1 MNSVHFRRHT
11 SRTRRISTFLAA
23 CLLTMGCATGCT
35 ISTPSTPVSESD
47 SSTSSSQS
55 SQDVELTV
63 DAASGMVSTN
73 SPQLPI
79 HVQWPVLEGHEKLSE
94 AIAVWAEGE
103 ARDFMS
109 IYGPREVNPS
119 ELNGSGEQV
128 RDGDVVAMRLTLEE
142 FGGAN
147 AVSMSRT
154 FFSSGDRVWQGPD
167 VIAQDRRVD
176 AARAVLDQLGDRVA
190 SGVSADEVAGIP
202 NLFGDVLVEGDVVH
216 VRLPQ
221 ASVLASSEGIVE
233 VDIPSAGLL
242 SEDGKR
248 LLPPAPVPPP
258 MPQLPQVQSRGAE
271 PVDCS
276 VLKCVALTFDDGPG
290 PYTSQILDTLD
301 SRGVKATFFE
311 IATAIPRF
319 PEVVRRQVASGM
331 EVGSHTVTHRQL
343 PLLSLAEQQQEADGA
358 SDRLVE
364 AGAPR
369 PVMMRPP
376 YGAWNQ
382 DTRRLGY
389 SLILWNVDSEDWKNR
404 DAQVTTNNI
413 MAQVRPGSIV
423 LMHDIHPSTAE
434 ALPGIIDRLKEQ
446 GYTLVTVSQLL
457 GQLTPGEVYYGR

>member
-11 SRTRRISTFLAA
+11 SRTRRISIFLAV
-23 CLLTMGCATGCT
+23 CLLTTGCT
-35 ISTPSTPVSESD
+35 ISTPNTPVSESD

-103 ARDFMS
+103 AREF
-109 IYGPREVNPS
+109 IGEYGPREVNPS

-147 AVSMSRT
+147 AASMSRT

-202 NLFGDVLVEGDVVH
+202 HLFGDVLVEGDVVH

-221 ASVLASSEGIVE
+221 ASVLVSSEGIVE

-242 SEDGKR
+242 SEDGRR
-248 LLPPAPVPPP
+248 LLPASQVPAPAGP
-258 MPQLPQVQSRGAE
+258 LPQVQPGAVS
-271 PVDCS
+271 PVDCA
-276 VLKCVALTFDDGPG
+276 VAKCVALTFDDGPG

-423 LMHDIHPSTAE
+423 LMHDIHPSTAA
-434 ALPGIIDRLKEQ
+434 ALPGIIDRLQEQ

>member
-1 MNSVHFRRHT
+1 MNSVHF
-11 SRTRRISTFLAA
+11 SRISIFLAA
-23 CLLTMGCATGCT
+23 CLLTAGCT
-35 ISTPSTPVSESD
+35 ISTPNTPVSESD

-128 RDGDVVAMRLTLEE
+128 RDGDVVALRLTLEE

-147 AVSMSRT
+147 AVSVSRT

-242 SEDGKR
+242 SEDGRR

-276 VLKCVALTFDDGPG
+276 ALECVALTFDDGPG

-343 PLLSLAEQQQEADGA
+343 PLLPLAEQQREADGA

-423 LMHDIHPSTAE
+423 LMHDIHPSTAA
-434 ALPGIIDRLKEQ
+434 ALPGIIDRLQEE

>member
-1 MNSVHFRRHT
+1 MNSVHF
-11 SRTRRISTFLAA
+11 SRISTFLAA
-23 CLLTMGCATGCT
+23 CLLATGCITGCT
-35 ISTPSTPVSESD
+35 ISTQNTPVSESD

-94 AIAVWAEGE
+94 EIAVWAEGE
-103 ARDFMS
+103 AREFMS
-109 IYGPREVNPS
+109 VYGPREVNPS

-128 RDGDVVAMRLTLEE
+128 RDGDVIAMRLTLEE

-147 AVSMSRT
+147 AVSVSRT

-202 NLFGDVLVEGDVVH
+202 HLFGDVLVEGDVVH

-242 SEDGKR
+242 SEDGRR
-248 LLPPAPVPPP
+248 LLPASQVPAPVGP
-258 MPQLPQVQSRGAE
+258 LPQVQPGAVS
-271 PVDCS
+271 PVDCA
-276 VLKCVALTFDDGPG
+276 VAKCVALTFDDGPG

-319 PEVVRRQVASGM
+319 PEIVRRQVASGM

-343 PLLSLAEQQQEADGA
+343 PLLPLAEQQQEADGA

-382 DTRRLGY
+382 DTKRLGY

-413 MAQVRPGSIV
+413 MAQVRSGSIV
-423 LMHDIHPSTAE
+423 LMHDIHPSTAA
-434 ALPGIIDRLKEQ
+434 ALPGIIDRLQEQ

>member
-1 MNSVHFRRHT
+1 MNSVHF
-11 SRTRRISTFLAA
+11 SRISTFLAA
-23 CLLTMGCATGCT
+23 CLLATGCITGCT
-35 ISTPSTPVSESD
+35 ISTQNTPVSESD

-94 AIAVWAEGE
+94 EIAVWAEGE
-103 ARDFMS
+103 AREFMS
-109 IYGPREVNPS
+109 VYGPREVNPS

-147 AVSMSRT
+147 AVSVSRT

-176 AARAVLDQLGDRVA
+176 AARAVLHQLGDRVA

-202 NLFGDVLVEGDVVH
+202 HLFGDVLVEGDVVH

-242 SEDGKR
+242 SEDGRR
-248 LLPPAPVPPP
+248 LLPVSQVPAPVGP
-258 MPQLPQVQSRGAE
+258 LPQVQPGAVS
-271 PVDCS
+271 PVDCAVS
-276 VLKCVALTFDDGPG
+276 KCVALTFDDGPG

-301 SRGVKATFFE
+301 SHGVKATFFE

-343 PLLSLAEQQQEADGA
+343 PLLPLAEQQREADGA

-382 DTRRLGY
+382 DTKRLGY

-457 GQLTPGEVYYGR
+457 GQTVPGEVYYGR

>member
-1 MNSVHFRRHT
+1 MNSVHF
-11 SRTRRISTFLAA
+11 SRISTFLAA
-23 CLLTMGCATGCT
+23 CLLATGCTTGCT
-35 ISTPSTPVSESD
+35 ISTPNTPVSESD

-147 AVSMSRT
+147 AASMSRM

-202 NLFGDVLVEGDVVH
+202 NLFGDVLVEGDVMH

-248 LLPPAPVPPP
+248 LLPPAPVPSP

-301 SRGVKATFFE
+301 SHGVKATFFE

-343 PLLSLAEQQQEADGA
+343 PLLPLAEQQREADGA

-382 DTRRLGY
+382 DTKRLGY

-457 GQLTPGEVYYGR
+457 GQTVPGEVYYGR

>member
-1 MNSVHFRRHT
+1 M
-11 SRTRRISTFLAA
+11 
-23 CLLTMGCATGCT
+23 
-35 ISTPSTPVSESD
+35 
-47 SSTSSSQS
+47 
-55 SQDVELTV
+55 

-103 ARDFMS
+103 AREFMS
-109 IYGPREVNPS
+109 VYGPREVSPS

-147 AVSMSRT
+147 AVSVSRT

-202 NLFGDVLVEGDVVH
+202 HLFGDVLVEGDVVH

-242 SEDGKR
+242 SEDGRR
-248 LLPPAPVPPP
+248 LLPVSQVPAPVGP
-258 MPQLPQVQSRGAE
+258 LPQVRPGAVS
-271 PVDCS
+271 PVDCA
-276 VLKCVALTFDDGPG
+276 VAKCVALTFDDGPG

-301 SRGVKATFFE
+301 SHGVKATFFE

-343 PLLSLAEQQQEADGA
+343 PLLPLAEQQREADGA

-382 DTRRLGY
+382 DTKRLGY

-457 GQLTPGEVYYGR
+457 GQTVPGEVYYGR

>member
-1 MNSVHFRRHT
+1 MNPSF
-11 SRTRRISTFLAA
+11 SRISTFLAA
-23 CLLTMGCATGCT
+23 CLLATGCITGCT
-35 ISTPSTPVSESD
+35 ISTQNTPVSESD

-94 AIAVWAEGE
+94 EIAVWAEGE
-103 ARDFMS
+103 AREFMS
-109 IYGPREVNPS
+109 VYGPREVNPS

-128 RDGDVVAMRLTLEE
+128 RDGDVIAMRLTLEE

-147 AVSMSRT
+147 AVSVSRT

-202 NLFGDVLVEGDVVH
+202 HLFGDVLVEGDVVH

-242 SEDGKR
+242 SEDGRR
-248 LLPPAPVPPP
+248 LLPASQVPAPVGP
-258 MPQLPQVQSRGAE
+258 LPQVQPGAVS
-271 PVDCS
+271 PVDCA
-276 VLKCVALTFDDGPG
+276 VAKCVALTFDDGPG

-319 PEVVRRQVASGM
+319 PEIVRRQVASGM

-343 PLLSLAEQQQEADGA
+343 PLLPLAEQQQEADGA

-382 DTRRLGY
+382 DTKRLGY

-413 MAQVRPGSIV
+413 MAQVRSGSIV
-423 LMHDIHPSTAE
+423 LMHDIHPSTAA
-434 ALPGIIDRLKEQ
+434 ALPGIIDRLQEQ

>member
-1 MNSVHFRRHT
+1 MNSVHF
-11 SRTRRISTFLAA
+11 SRISTFLAA
-23 CLLTMGCATGCT
+23 CLLATGCITGCT
-35 ISTPSTPVSESD
+35 ISTQNTPVSESD

-103 ARDFMS
+103 AREFMS
-109 IYGPREVNPS
+109 VYGPREVNPS

-147 AVSMSRT
+147 AVSVSRT

-176 AARAVLDQLGDRVA
+176 AARAVLHQLGDRVA

-202 NLFGDVLVEGDVVH
+202 HLFGDVLVEGDVVH

-242 SEDGKR
+242 SEDGRR
-248 LLPPAPVPPP
+248 LLPVSQVPAPVGP
-258 MPQLPQVQSRGAE
+258 LPQVRPGAVS
-271 PVDCS
+271 PVDCA
-276 VLKCVALTFDDGPG
+276 VAKCVALTFDDGPG

-301 SRGVKATFFE
+301 SHGVKATFFE

-343 PLLSLAEQQQEADGA
+343 PLLPLAEQQREADGA

-382 DTRRLGY
+382 DTKRLGY

-457 GQLTPGEVYYGR
+457 GQTVPGEVYYGR

>member
-23 CLLTMGCATGCT
+23 CLLATGCITGCT
-35 ISTPSTPVSESD
+35 ISTQNTPVSESD

-103 ARDFMS
+103 AREFMS
-109 IYGPREVNPS
+109 VYGPREVNPS

-128 RDGDVVAMRLTLEE
+128 RDGDVVALRLTLEE

-147 AVSMSRT
+147 AVSVSRT
-154 FFSSGDRVWQGPD
+154 FFSSGDRVWQGSD

-242 SEDGKR
+242 SEDGRR
-248 LLPPAPVPPP
+248 LLPPAPGPPP

-319 PEVVRRQVASGM
+319 PEIVRRQVASGM

-343 PLLSLAEQQQEADGA
+343 PLLPLAEQQQEADGA

-382 DTRRLGY
+382 DTKRLGY

-457 GQLTPGEVYYGR
+457 GQTVPGEVYYGR

>member
-1 MNSVHFRRHT
+1 MNSVHF
-11 SRTRRISTFLAA
+11 SRISTFLAA
-23 CLLTMGCATGCT
+23 CLLATGCITGCT
-35 ISTPSTPVSESD
+35 ISTQNTPVSESD

-79 HVQWPVLEGHEKLSE
+79 HVQWPVLEGHGKLSE
-94 AIAVWAEGE
+94 EIAVWAEGE
-103 ARDFMS
+103 AREFMS
-109 IYGPREVNPS
+109 VYGPREVNPS

-128 RDGDVVAMRLTLEE
+128 RDGDVIAMRLTLEE

-147 AVSMSRT
+147 AVSVSRT

-202 NLFGDVLVEGDVVH
+202 HLFGDVLVEGDVVH

-242 SEDGKR
+242 SEDGRR
-248 LLPPAPVPPP
+248 LLPASQVPAPVGP
-258 MPQLPQVQSRGAE
+258 LPQVQPGAVS
-271 PVDCS
+271 PVDCA
-276 VLKCVALTFDDGPG
+276 VAKCVALTFDDGPG

-319 PEVVRRQVASGM
+319 PEIVRRQVASGM

-343 PLLSLAEQQQEADGA
+343 PLLPLAEQQQEADGA

-382 DTRRLGY
+382 DTKRLGY

-413 MAQVRPGSIV
+413 MAQVRSGSIV
-423 LMHDIHPSTAE
+423 LMHDIHPSTAA
-434 ALPGIIDRLKEQ
+434 ALPGIIDRLQEQ

>member
-1 MNSVHFRRHT
+1 MNSVHF
-11 SRTRRISTFLAA
+11 SRISTFIAA
-23 CLLTMGCATGCT
+23 CLLATGCITGCT
-35 ISTPSTPVSESD
+35 ISTQNTPVSESD

-94 AIAVWAEGE
+94 EIAVWAEGE
-103 ARDFMS
+103 AREFMS
-109 IYGPREVNPS
+109 VYGPREVNPS

-147 AVSMSRT
+147 AVSVSRT

-176 AARAVLDQLGDRVA
+176 AARAVLHQLGDRVA

-202 NLFGDVLVEGDVVH
+202 HLFGDVLVEGDVVH

-242 SEDGKR
+242 SEDGRR
-248 LLPPAPVPPP
+248 LLPASQVPAPVGP
-258 MPQLPQVQSRGAE
+258 LPQVQPGAVS
-271 PVDCS
+271 PVDCA
-276 VLKCVALTFDDGPG
+276 VAKCVALTFDDGPG

-319 PEVVRRQVASGM
+319 PEIVRRQVASGM

-343 PLLSLAEQQQEADGA
+343 PLLPLAEQQQEADGA

-382 DTRRLGY
+382 DTKRLGY

-413 MAQVRPGSIV
+413 MAQVRSGSIV
-423 LMHDIHPSTAE
+423 LMHDIHPSTAA
-434 ALPGIIDRLKEQ
+434 ALPGIIDRLQEQ

>member
-23 CLLTMGCATGCT
+23 CLLATGCITGCT
-35 ISTPSTPVSESD
+35 ISTQNTPVSESD

-94 AIAVWAEGE
+94 EIAVWAEGE
-103 ARDFMS
+103 AREFMS
-109 IYGPREVNPS
+109 VYGPREVNPS

-147 AVSMSRT
+147 AVSVSRT

-190 SGVSADEVAGIP
+190 SGVSAAEVVGIP

-242 SEDGKR
+242 SEDGRR
-248 LLPPAPVPPP
+248 LLPASQVPAPVGP
-258 MPQLPQVQSRGAE
+258 LPQVRPGAVS
-271 PVDCS
+271 PVDCA
-276 VLKCVALTFDDGPG
+276 VAKCVALTFDDGPG

-301 SRGVKATFFE
+301 SHGVKATFFE

-343 PLLSLAEQQQEADGA
+343 PLLPLAEQQQEADGA

-382 DTRRLGY
+382 DTKRLGY

-457 GQLTPGEVYYGR
+457 GQTVPGEVYYGR

>member
-1 MNSVHFRRHT
+1 MNSVHF
-11 SRTRRISTFLAA
+11 SRISTFLAV
-23 CLLTMGCATGCT
+23 CLLATGCT
-35 ISTPSTPVSESD
+35 ISTPNTPVSESD

-103 ARDFMS
+103 AREFMS
-109 IYGPREVNPS
+109 VYGPREVNPS

-147 AVSMSRT
+147 AVSVSRT

-176 AARAVLDQLGDRVA
+176 AARAVLHQLGDRVA

-202 NLFGDVLVEGDVVH
+202 HLFGDVLVEGDVVH

-242 SEDGKR
+242 SQNGKR

-276 VLKCVALTFDDGPG
+276 ALKCVALTFDDGPG

-343 PLLSLAEQQQEADGA
+343 PLLPLAEQQREADGA

-382 DTRRLGY
+382 DTRRLG
-389 SLILWNVDSEDWKNR
+389 
-404 DAQVTTNNI
+404 
-413 MAQVRPGSIV
+413 
-423 LMHDIHPSTAE
+423 
-434 ALPGIIDRLKEQ
+434 
-446 GYTLVTVSQLL
+446 
-457 GQLTPGEVYYGR
+457 QLTPGEVYYGR

>member
-1 MNSVHFRRHT
+1 MNSVHFRRRT
-11 SRTRRISTFLAA
+11 SRTRRISIFLAV
-23 CLLTMGCATGCT
+23 CLLTTGCAAGCT
-35 ISTPSTPVSESD
+35 ISTPNTPVSESD

-103 ARDFMS
+103 AREF
-109 IYGPREVNPS
+109 IGEYGPREVNPS

-147 AVSMSRT
+147 AASMSRM

-202 NLFGDVLVEGDVVH
+202 NLFGDVLVEGDVMH

-248 LLPPAPVPPP
+248 LLPPAPVPSP

-290 PYTSQILDTLD
+290 PYTSQILDTLN
-301 SRGVKATFFE
+301 SHGVKATFFE

-343 PLLSLAEQQQEADGA
+343 PLLPLAEQQREADGA

-382 DTRRLGY
+382 DTKRLGY

-457 GQLTPGEVYYGR
+457 GQTVPGEVYYGR

>member
-1 MNSVHFRRHT
+1 MNSVHF
-11 SRTRRISTFLAA
+11 SRISTFLAA
-23 CLLTMGCATGCT
+23 CLLATGCITGCT
-35 ISTPSTPVSESD
+35 ISTQNTPVSESD

-103 ARDFMS
+103 AREF
-109 IYGPREVNPS
+109 IGEYGPREVNPS

-147 AVSMSRT
+147 AVSVSRT

-167 VIAQDRRVD
+167 VIAQDRRID

-202 NLFGDVLVEGDVVH
+202 NLFGDVLVEGDVVY

-242 SEDGKR
+242 SEDGRR
-248 LLPPAPVPPP
+248 LLPASQVPAPVGP
-258 MPQLPQVQSRGAE
+258 LPQVRPGAVS
-271 PVDCS
+271 PVDCA
-276 VLKCVALTFDDGPG
+276 VAKCVALTFDDGPG

-301 SRGVKATFFE
+301 SHGVKATFFE

-343 PLLSLAEQQQEADGA
+343 PLLPLAEQQREADGA

-382 DTRRLGY
+382 DTKRLGY

-457 GQLTPGEVYYGR
+457 GQTVPGEVYYGR

>member
-1 MNSVHFRRHT
+1 MNSVHF
-11 SRTRRISTFLAA
+11 SRISTFLAA
-23 CLLTMGCATGCT
+23 CLLATGCITGCT
-35 ISTPSTPVSESD
+35 ISTQNTPVSESD

-94 AIAVWAEGE
+94 EIAVWAEGE
-103 ARDFMS
+103 AREFMS
-109 IYGPREVNPS
+109 VYGPREVNPS

-147 AVSMSRT
+147 AVSVSRT

-176 AARAVLDQLGDRVA
+176 AARAVLHQLGDRVA

-202 NLFGDVLVEGDVVH
+202 HLFGDVLVEGDVVH

-242 SEDGKR
+242 SEDGRR
-248 LLPPAPVPPP
+248 LLPASQVPAPVGP
-258 MPQLPQVQSRGAE
+258 LPQVQPGAVS
-271 PVDCS
+271 PVDCA
-276 VLKCVALTFDDGPG
+276 VAKCVALTFDDGPG

-343 PLLSLAEQQQEADGA
+343 PLLPLAEQQREADGA

-434 ALPGIIDRLKEQ
+434 ALPGIIDRLQEQ

>member
-1 MNSVHFRRHT
+1 MNSVYFYRRD
-11 SRTRRISTFLAA
+11 SRRVSAFLAV
-23 CLLTMGCATGCT
+23 CLLAAGCAIG
-35 ISTPSTPVSESD
+35 TPDNSD
-47 SSTSSSQS
+47 ELSSSVPQAEHSTQS
-55 SQDVELTV
+55 QSIQLTV

-73 SPQLPI
+73 DPRLPI
-79 HVQWPVLEGHEKLSE
+79 HIQWPVLDGYLRLSE
-94 AIAVWAEGE
+94 IMASWAEGV
-103 ARDFMS
+103 ARDFTS
-109 IYGPREVNPS
+109 DYQPRDVNSP
-119 ELNGSGEQV
+119 ELNGLGEQL
-128 RDGDVVAMRLTLEE
+128 RSGDVVAMRLTLQE

-147 AVSMSRT
+147 VASMSRT
-154 FFSSGDRVWQGPD
+154 FFSAGSEVWEGPD
-167 VIAQDRRVD
+167 VIAENKRVD
-176 AARAVLDQLGDRVA
+176 AARAVLHQLGDRVA

-202 NLFGDVLVEGDVVH
+202 NLFGDVVVEGDVVH

-233 VDIPSAGLL
+233 VDIPSDGLL
-242 SEDGKR
+242 SEVGRR
-248 LLPPAPVPPP
+248 LLPPSQGPASVGP
-258 MPQLPQVQSRGAE
+258 LPQVQPGVVSS
-271 PVDCS
+271 VDCA
-276 VLKCVALTFDDGPG
+276 VAKCVALTFDDGPG

-301 SRGVKATFFE
+301 SHGVKATFFE

-369 PVMMRPP
+369 PMMMRPP

-382 DTRRLGY
+382 DTKRLGY

-404 DAQVTTNNI
+404 DARVTTDNI

-423 LMHDIHPSTAE
+423 LMHDIHPSTAA
-434 ALPGIIDRLKEQ
+434 ALPGIIERLKAQ
-446 GYTLVTVSQLL
+446 GYTLVTVPQLL
-457 GQLTPGEVYYGR
+457 GRLTPGEVYYGR